1 MVSPSPQLARF
12 SVGAYRSDES
22 GHGWAEGCVW
32 RIDSLGERWMRDVSG
47 ESSLRR
53 GPRARPLTLARS
65 HFPTL
70 THQRVSHIINQTR
83 RKICCSKM
91 QLVH

>member
-1 MVSPSPQLARF
+1 MLTGLTNLDMAGQRDVY
-12 SVGAYRSDES
+12 GE
-22 GHGWAEGCVW
+22 
-32 RIDSLGERWMRDVSG
+32 IDSLGERWMRDVSG

-53 GPRARPLTLARS
+53 GPRARPLTLVRS

-70 THQRVSHIINQTR
+70 THQRVSHIMNQTR

>member
-1 MVSPSPQLARF
+1 MLTGLTNLDMAGQRDVY
-12 SVGAYRSDES
+12 GE
-22 GHGWAEGCVW
+22 
-32 RIDSLGERWMRDVSG
+32 IDSLGEKWMRDVSG